1 MAMVKTASGAIGVI
15 VCAAGC
21 FVLLAG
27 AGRTG
32 RTLCASP
39 QAADTPKVSDY
50 TTALAD
56 ITASIHITESDSKEM
71 AKIGSDFATTY
82 SFHTMSLLYK
92 QPDKLRLDG
101 KSPTRGTLLTI
112 LNGPNL
118 FVDVPR
124 FKIHITE
131 NLEKYPTRRQSLL
144 ELGGVISPSTL
155 KFMNGTYVRPE
166 TVDGH
171 ATAVFDMHYTG
182 VESGSHYRVW
192 LDSTTHTTVKREWFN
207 SENQLRAT
215 FLYDEPK
222 EVSAG
227 MWLPTRVQIKN
238 ADGVVGAVLT
248 MEDIRVNQGLVD
260 GLFTIPS

>member
-1 MAMVKTASGAIGVI
+1 MANTASGVRGLIARVGMCVALITGASNAGLTIG
-15 VCAAGC
+15 AP
-21 FVLLAG
+21 
-27 AGRTG
+27 
-32 RTLCASP
+32 P
-39 QAADTPKVSDY
+39 QSEAPKVSDY
-50 TTALAD
+50 TTTLAD

-82 SFHTMSLLYK
+82 SFHSMSLLYK
-92 QPDKLRLDG
+92 QPDKLRIDG

-112 LNGPNL
+112 LNGANL
-118 FVDVPR
+118 FIDVPR
-124 FKIHITE
+124 FKIHVTE

-144 ELGGVISPSTL
+144 EFGGVVSPSTL

-166 TVDGH
+166 VVDGH
-171 ATAVFDMHYTG
+171 STAVFDMHYTG
-182 VESGSHYRVW
+182 AENGSHYRVW
-192 LDSTTHTTVKREWFN
+192 LDSATHTTVKREWFN

-222 EVSAG
+222 EVSTG

-248 MEDIRVNQGLVD
+248 MDDIRVNQGLVD